1 MSWIPG
7 WESVAAAGWWSGF
20 FFWASIVSLIGLG
33 ISEIASHRY
42 SERKDE
48 LVAENQLI
56 EKRQHDEQIAGLH
69 LATAQANEEAAKAR
83 AEQERLK
90 GLVIWRSISDDAANG
105 LATRLSARKAKI
117 TLAMVSNDPEAFS
130 LTAQLQPIFER
141 AGWDTVPMSGWWG
154 KWLPIGVHIYG
165 SDEEILKL
173 LCDSFAAENL
183 QFSTDAPPSD
193 PDLGLIVPGPRPAV
207 TVLIGSRL
215 GPFK

>member
-7 WESVAAAGWWSGF
+7 WESVASTGWWSGF
-20 FFWASIVSLIGLG
+20 FFWASIASLIGLG

-48 LVAENQLI
+48 LVAEQQLI
-56 EKRQHDEQIAGLH
+56 EKQQHDEQIAGLH
-69 LATAQANEEAAKAR
+69 LETAKANEEAAKAR

-90 GLVIWRSISDDAANG
+90 GLVVWRSISDKAKRG
-105 LATRLSARKAKI
+105 LATRLSVRKARI
-117 TLAMVSNDPEAFS
+117 TLATISNDPEAFS
-130 LTAQLQPIFER
+130 LTSQFQPIFEN
-141 AGWDTVPMSGWWG
+141 AGWETVPMSGWWG

-165 SDEEILKL
+165 SDDGILQL
-173 LCDSFAAENL
+173 LWESFGAENI
-183 QFSTDAPPSD
+183 QFSTDAPPGD
-193 PDLGLIVPGPRPAV
+193 PDIGLVVPGPRPAV